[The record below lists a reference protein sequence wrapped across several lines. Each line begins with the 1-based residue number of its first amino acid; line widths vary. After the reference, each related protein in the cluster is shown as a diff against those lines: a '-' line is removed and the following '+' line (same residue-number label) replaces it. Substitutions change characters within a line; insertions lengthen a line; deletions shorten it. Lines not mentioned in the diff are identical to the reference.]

1 MKATIHPK
9 YFDNCQVTCACG
21 NKFTTGSTLEK
32 IDVEVCNKCHPFFTG
47 QHKFVDIKGR
57 IDKFKERQAK
67 GVTYSATKAAS
78 KAKKVA
84 SKKKSNTILN

>member
-1 MKATIHPK
+1 MKATIHPQ

-57 IDKFKERQAK
+57 IDKFKEKQAK
-67 GVTYSATKAAS
+67 GATYAAAKSAS
-78 KAKKVA
+78 KIKKDAAKK
-84 SKKKSNTILN
+84 SKKEN

>member
-1 MKATIHPK
+1 MKPAIHPK

-32 IDVEVCNKCHPFFTG
+32 IDVEVCSKCHPFFTG

-57 IDKFKERQAK
+57 IDKFKKKVEQGK
-67 GVTYSATKAAS
+67 SYVKKKKTKA
-78 KAKKVA
+78 KTTK
-84 SKKKSNTILN
+84 